1 MDNFE
6 RLHLRVRVLI
16 LSMMLIDVLLVAGV
30 WMFCAK
36 VLHLNDYSAIGIS
49 VGAGVLLSY
58 LAVEILTDISLD
70 PLRVVWQAIIH
81 VDPEQHGVGA
91 PNVDK
96 LRIGRELVTS
106 MTLRVYQY
114 ASQQDNKELMEHRK
128 SISQA
133 ANIVSHLPL
142 PLLVFN
148 KELMVTNVSDVS
160 IKYCGLDSSQ
170 LFGKPIFDALNLE
183 FPSET
188 TLETWIKDCQDNKIT
203 DTRYWERVRVLSK
216 DQTYRQCDLWASYN
230 RDNQSGTEFIVT
242 LFDRT
247 EQYNQDDESLSFVAL
262 AVHELRTPLT
272 MLRGYIEVFQ
282 DELGSQLNTEL
293 HDFMLKMEA
302 SADQLTNFVHNIL
315 NVARIQ
321 NNQLVVHLNEADWAE
336 TIHQGAIAMEH
347 MARVKGK
354 VIEYDIEPNL
364 PTVAV
369 DQVTICEVINNL
381 LDNAI
386 KYSPKAENKR
396 IVVTSKLNKEGLVET
411 TVQDFGVGIPGSVL
425 PNLFEKFY
433 RNHRTSAQIGGTGL
447 GLYLSKAVIDAHDG
461 QIWANSKVDEGSTF
475 GFTLLPFSKLAEEKK
490 AASGNIVRQANGWIK
505 NHSYYRR

>member
-1 MDNFE
+1 MDNFA
-6 RLHLRVRVLI
+6 RLHLRVRILI
-16 LSMMLIDVLLVAGV
+16 LGMMLTDIFLVAAV
-30 WMFCAK
+30 WLFTDRY
-36 VLHLNDYSAIGIS
+36 LHLKYFYTLATS

-58 LAVEILTDISLD
+58 MSVEILTDLALE
-70 PLRVVWQAIIH
+70 PLKTVWQAIMH
-81 VDPEQHGVGA
+81 VDPEQHSVAA
-91 PNVDK
+91 PNLDK
-96 LRIGRELVTS
+96 LRIGRELVTT

-114 ASQQDNKELMEHRK
+114 ASQQDNKDLIEHRK

-148 KELMVTNVSDVS
+148 KELLVTNASDVS
-160 IKYCGLDSSQ
+160 LKYCDMDSSQ
-170 LFGKPIFDALNLE
+170 LFGKPIFDSLNLE
-183 FPSET
+183 FPSEM
-188 TLETWIKDCQDNKIT
+188 TLEAWIKGCQDNKVT
-203 DTRYWERVRVLSK
+203 DTHYWERVRVISR
-216 DQTYRQCDLWASYN
+216 DGTYRQCDLSASYN

-282 DELGSQLNTEL
+282 EELGAQLNTEL

-321 NNQLVVHLNEADWAE
+321 NNQLAVHLGEAKWDE
-336 TIHQGAIAMEH
+336 TLRRAAGAMEL
-347 MARVKGK
+347 MAQVKGK
-354 VIEYDIEPNL
+354 TIEYKIEPNL
-364 PTVAV
+364 PTVAI
-369 DQVTICEVINNL
+369 DQVTISEVVNNL

-386 KYSPKAENKR
+386 KYSPDAKSKQ
-396 IVVTSKLNKEGLVET
+396 IVVSSRINEEGMVET
-411 TVQDFGVGIPGSVL
+411 TVQDFGVGIPESVL

-433 RNHRTSAQIGGTGL
+433 RNHRTRAQIGGTGL
-447 GLYLSKAVIDAHDG
+447 GLYLCKAIVEAHEG
-461 QIWANSKVDEGSTF
+461 QIWAKSKVDEGTTF
-475 GFTLLPFSKLAEEKK
+475 GFTILPFTKLAEEKK
-490 AASGNIVRQANGWIK
+490 SVNGDIVRQANGWIK
-505 NHSYYRR
+505 NHSFYRR